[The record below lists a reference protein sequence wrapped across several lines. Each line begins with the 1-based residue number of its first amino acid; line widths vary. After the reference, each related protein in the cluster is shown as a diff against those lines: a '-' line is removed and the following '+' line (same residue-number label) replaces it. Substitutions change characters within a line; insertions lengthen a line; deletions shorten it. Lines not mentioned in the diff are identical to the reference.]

1 MSPHSKICGIS
12 THDALSA
19 AISGGAEYIGLV
31 FFAKSP
37 RNVSLEM
44 AASLA
49 QAARGHTKVV
59 ALTVDADDALLASI
73 QKSVKPDYFQLHGD
87 ESPKRVSD
95 IKARFGLP
103 VIKALPIETATD
115 VAKSTSFA
123 GIADIILFDAKA
135 PPGADLPGGNGRAF
149 DWSLLHGVSEKLDF
163 MLSGGLSHDN
173 VQDAIAQSG
182 AVAVDVSSGVETA
195 PGQKDTELIRRF
207 LRAVKTGKQA

>member
-1 MSPHSKICGIS
+1 MSPHAKICGIS
-12 THDALSA
+12 THDALTA
-19 AISGGAEYIGLV
+19 AIAGGADYIGLV

-37 RNVSLEM
+37 RNVSLET

-49 QAARGHTKVV
+49 EAARSQTKIV

-73 QKSVKPDYFQLHGD
+73 QQSVKPDYFQLHGD

-115 VAKSTSFA
+115 VTKATTFS

-163 MLSGGLSHDN
+163 MLSGGLTPDN
-173 VQDAIAQSG
+173 VCAAMVQSG

-207 LRAVKTGKQA
+207 LHAVKTGKQS